1 MIRWVWSRMMKWGWD
16 FNHDL
21 RDRYNLR
28 EDNANYA
35 STSIGSR
42 NDDDS
47 IELSDPVTFRIQT
60 VLGGTLIETGYYH
73 RKSEERRSK
82 IYVVGPEENLADS
95 VGKIV
100 TMELL
105 QK

>member
-16 FNHDL
+16 FNHT
-21 RDRYNLR
+21 LR
-28 EDNANYA
+28 EDNANYDTA
-35 STSIGSR
+35 SLGSR
-42 NDDDS
+42 DDDS

>member
-1 MIRWVWSRMMKWGWD
+1 MMKWGWD

-21 RDRYNLR
+21 REN
-28 EDNANYA
+28 NPVYA
-35 STSIGSR
+35 LGSR
-42 NDDDS
+42 HDGS
-47 IELSDPVTFRIQT
+47 IELSDPVTFKIQT
-60 VLGGTLIETGYYH
+60 VLGGTLIETSYYNN
-73 RKSEERRSK
+73 KKEERRSK
-82 IYVVGPEENLADS
+82 LYVITPEENLSDS

>member
-16 FNHDL
+16 FDHT
-21 RDRYNLR
+21 LR
-28 EDNANYA
+28 EDGPVYA
-35 STSIGSR
+35 STSIASR
-42 NDDDS
+42 HDGS
-47 IELSDPVTFRIQT
+47 IELSDPVTFKIQT
-60 VLGGTLIETGYYH
+60 VLGGTLIETSYYNN
-73 RKSEERRSK
+73 KKEERRSK
-82 IYVVGPEENLADS
+82 IYIVGPEENLSDA

>member
-1 MIRWVWSRMMKWGWD
+1 MIRWLWSRMMKWGWD
-16 FNHDL
+16 FNH
-21 RDRYNLR
+21 NLR
-28 EDNANYA
+28 ENDVVYALESKDN
-35 STSIGSR
+35 
-42 NDDDS
+42 DS

>member
-16 FNHDL
+16 FNH
-21 RDRYNLR
+21 NLR
-28 EDNANYA
+28 EDNEVYNTAA
-35 STSIGSR
+35 LGSR
-42 NDDDS
+42 HDGS
-47 IELSDPVTFRIQT
+47 IELSDPVTFKIQT
-60 VLGGTLIETGYYH
+60 VLGGTLIETSYYNN
-73 RKSEERRSK
+73 KKEERRSK
-82 IYVVGPEENLADS
+82 IYVVGPEENLSDS

>member
-21 RDRYNLR
+21 R
-28 EDNANYA
+28 EDNEVYA
-35 STSIGSR
+35 LGSR
-42 NDDDS
+42 HDGS
-47 IELSDPVTFRIQT
+47 IELSDPVTFKIQT
-60 VLGGTLIETGYYH
+60 VLGGTLIETSYYNN
-73 RKSEERRSK
+73 KKEERRSK
-82 IYVVGPEENLADS
+82 LYVITPEENLSDA

>member
-21 RDRYNLR
+21 RENDVVYALGSK
-28 EDNANYA
+28 DN
-35 STSIGSR
+35 
-42 NDDDS
+42 DS
-47 IELSDPVTFRIQT
+47 IELSDAVTFKIQT
-60 VLGGTLIETGYYH
+60 VLGGTLIETSYYNN
-73 RKSEERRSK
+73 KKEERRSK
-82 IYVVGPEENLADS
+82 LYVITPDENLSDA